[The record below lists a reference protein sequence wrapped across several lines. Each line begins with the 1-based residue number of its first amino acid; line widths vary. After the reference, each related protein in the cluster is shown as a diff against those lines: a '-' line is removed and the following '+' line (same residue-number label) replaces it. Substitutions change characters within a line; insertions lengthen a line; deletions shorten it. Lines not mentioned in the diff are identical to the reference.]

1 MKRGCTLTHEHAHT
15 QTKKVVNRLAKI
27 EGHVRSIK
35 EMVQNGRDCPDVLIQ
50 MAAVQ
55 SALQQVGR
63 LILEDHL
70 EHCIVEAVE
79 VKNQKEAVEK
89 FKDALAKYI
98 R

>member
-1 MKRGCTLTHEHAHT
+1 MTHEHAHT

>member
-1 MKRGCTLTHEHAHT
+1 MGRAHLHT
-15 QTKKVVNRLAKI
+15 QTQKVISRLAKI

-35 EMVQNGRDCPDVLIQ
+35 EMVQNGRDCPDILIQ

-63 LILEDHL
+63 IILEDHL
-70 EHCIVEAVE
+70 EHCIIEAVE
-79 VKNQKEAVEK
+79 ENNQTDAIDK
-89 FKDALAKYI
+89 FKDALAKFI